1 MSATLESDKI
11 VVQQESCY
19 QESHECCHKNSSGET
34 GKYLLQYVTYGRKK
48 KGSAF
53 LFFSR
58 YSEIF
63 SSPEQEIVIIGVFE
77 KPFFNKVNGAVF
89 GNGSERE

>member
-1 MSATLESDKI
+1 ME
-11 VVQQESCY
+11 E
-19 QESHECCHKNSSGET
+19 
-34 GKYLLQYVTYGRKK
+34 K

-53 LFFSR
+53 LFFLR

-63 SSPEQEIVIIGVFE
+63 LSPEQESIRMSVTE
-77 KPFFNKVNGAVF
+77 KTFFNNVDGDFF

>member
-1 MSATLESDKI
+1 MLVSI
-11 VVQQESCY
+11 FY
-19 QESHECCHKNSSGET
+19 NM
-34 GKYLLQYVTYGRKK
+34 LLMEEK

-53 LFFSR
+53 LFFLR

-63 SSPEQEIVIIGVFE
+63 SSPEQVSVRMSVIE
-77 KPFFNKVNGAVF
+77 KTFFNNVDGDFF

>member
-1 MSATLESDKI
+1 ME
-11 VVQQESCY
+11 E
-19 QESHECCHKNSSGET
+19 
-34 GKYLLQYVTYGRKK
+34 K

-63 SSPEQEIVIIGVFE
+63 SSPEQESVRMTVIE
-77 KPFFNKVNGAVF
+77 KPFFNKVNGAFF